1 MTVKARDA
9 SQSLGRRIMK
19 YRAYYLFI
27 LPALVYV
34 LIFNYGPLYGIQIA
48 FKDYKG
54 ALGIMGSR
62 WVGLRHFKSFLTG
75 HNFVTLMKNT
85 FAISIYQLAVG
96 FPIPIILALML
107 NEIRFPRYKKA
118 VQTILYAPH
127 FISMVVMV
135 GIIITMFSPS
145 IGVINTIRERL
156 GLERV
161 YYMAQPSA
169 FRHLYVWSGVWQ
181 GMGWSAVIYISALS
195 AVDPELHEAARI
207 DGASDFRTFARIVL
221 PLSAP
226 IIVVMILYY
235 GVGHWNEYF
244 NAMIY
249 LKSRSKFPLQS
260 FLREILIKG
269 EMYKEEIAKGM
280 LDGEAIQDML
290 KQLDTINMIKYCII
304 IIATAPMLAVYP
316 WLQKYFAKGVMIGSV
331 KG

>member
-1 MTVKARDA
+1 MKARDA

-135 GIIITMFSPS
+135 GIIITMF
-145 IGVINTIRERL
+145 
-156 GLERV
+156 
-161 YYMAQPSA
+161 
-169 FRHLYVWSGVWQ
+169 
-181 GMGWSAVIYISALS
+181 
-195 AVDPELHEAARI
+195 
-207 DGASDFRTFARIVL
+207 
-221 PLSAP
+221 
-226 IIVVMILYY
+226 
-235 GVGHWNEYF
+235 
-244 NAMIY
+244 
-249 LKSRSKFPLQS
+249 
-260 FLREILIKG
+260 
-269 EMYKEEIAKGM
+269 
-280 LDGEAIQDML
+280 
-290 KQLDTINMIKYCII
+290 
-304 IIATAPMLAVYP
+304 
-316 WLQKYFAKGVMIGSV
+316 
-331 KG
+331 